1 MKNSTNNLYKYWDA
15 SYFMKKILIL
25 LMIST
30 FMLVSCGGKKIF
42 RPVDLRKEPVSG
54 KERARKNVEEGRGI
68 SLMGNLGKKGGTN
81 YEFST
86 SNPMWRA
93 SLEIL
98 DVLPLTTVDYSGGII
113 ITDWYSDTAS
123 ANESIKITVRF
134 LSNDVRSDSLKVIV
148 HKKNCKSL
156 NNCIV
161 SQVETTLAN
170 EIKLEILKEAAKL
183 KAEVPLADPDFKMP
197 KLEKD

>member
-93 SLEIL
+93 SFEIL
-98 DVLPLTTVDYSGGII
+98 YVLPLTTVDYSGGII
-113 ITDWYSDTAS
+113 ITDWYSDTTS

-148 HKKNCKSL
+148 HKKNCNS
-156 NNCIV
+156 NNVCTINKIDSKIQEELV
-161 SQVETTLAN
+161 ISV
-170 EIKLEILKEAAKL
+170 IKKAALFEKELKEK
-183 KAEVPLADPDFKMP
+183 K
-197 KLEKD
+197 

>member
-1 MKNSTNNLYKYWDA
+1 
-15 SYFMKKILIL
+15 MKKVLIFL
-25 LMIST
+25 IISS
-30 FMLVSCGGKKIF
+30 FLLVSCGGKKIF

-68 SLMGNLGKKGGTN
+68 SLMGVGKKKGTS

-113 ITDWYSDTAS
+113 ITDWYSDTS
-123 ANESIKITVRF
+123 INNESIKITVRF

-148 HKKNCKSL
+148 HKKNCST
-156 NNCIV
+156 NNVCTVNKIESKIQEELIMSV
-161 SQVETTLAN
+161 
-170 EIKLEILKEAAKL
+170 IKKAAAYEKELKK
-183 KAEVPLADPDFKMP
+183 KK
-197 KLEKD
+197 